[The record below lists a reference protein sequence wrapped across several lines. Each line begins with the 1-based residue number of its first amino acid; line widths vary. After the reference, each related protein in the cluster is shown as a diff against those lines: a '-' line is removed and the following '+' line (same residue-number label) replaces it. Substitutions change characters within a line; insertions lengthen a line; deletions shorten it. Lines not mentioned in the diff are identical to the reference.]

1 MPTVAAGA
9 RPDMLMAI
17 TAGRLSGMGMA
28 DTVAV
33 GAVVAAGNSQTAGGF
48 GPPFFLVLR
57 LYAGSMRR
65 RNPFC
70 PLATKATGIHSRGR
84 MALLELI
91 LPRPMSRTKPIRHS
105 NLQRRDVCFLQVLS
119 TDTKANTA
127 IF

>member
-1 MPTVAAGA
+1 
-9 RPDMLMAI
+9 MAI
-17 TAGRLSGMGMA
+17 TADRLSGMGMA

-48 GPPFFLVLR
+48 GPPFLVLG
-57 LYAGSMRR
+57 YAGSMRR
-65 RNPFC
+65 RNPF
-70 PLATKATGIHSRGR
+70 LSFSNEGDAIHSRGR

-91 LPRPMSRTKPIRHS
+91 LPRPMSRTKRNGTPIFS
-105 NLQRRDVCFLQVLS
+105 GATSVFLQVLS